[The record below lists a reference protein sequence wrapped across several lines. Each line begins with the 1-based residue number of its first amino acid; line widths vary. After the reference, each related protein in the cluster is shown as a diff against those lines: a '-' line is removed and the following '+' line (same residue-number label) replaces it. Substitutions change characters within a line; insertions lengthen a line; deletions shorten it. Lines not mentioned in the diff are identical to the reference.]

1 VKLVKAICCALR
13 LSLFAAPFLQPSC
26 ALAQTPYLLNAGG
39 FDADAYVSWPVVIA
53 QQKGFFSKGGIQLR
67 AIRTDKAMMGLL
79 AGDLEVANA
88 GVSTALS
95 AGERGANLAIVYVLC
110 DRPAEYMVLRK
121 PLTMLRE
128 LEGEVI
134 GVYQVSSTVQL
145 FLKKHLQRNG
155 LDLSTVRFLALG
167 GSRERLAS
175 LLAGQSG
182 GTLLSMPYAFRAQ
195 QAALKIVASPQDW
208 NKIPWNVI
216 AFRKSWAE
224 ANRST
229 VVKYLHAIQQA
240 TAWLYDPSNFNEAV
254 RILTPLS
261 RLDDDTIRWGLRSAL
276 DNKVFSSA
284 KPDSGAF
291 QALAGW
297 FAGEGIL
304 AKSFNVAPLIDTQYY
319 GLAVAK

>member
-1 VKLVKAICCALR
+1 MKLLR
-13 LSLFAAPFLQPSC
+13 NILCPFVLIVLAAAVLRPGF
-26 ALAQTPYLLNAGG
+26 ALAQASYVLHAGG

-53 QQKGFFSKGGIQLR
+53 QQKGFFAKEGIQLR

-79 AGDLEVANA
+79 AGGFEVVNT
-88 GVSTALS
+88 GVSAALL
-95 AGERGANLAIVYVLC
+95 AGEKGADLAIVYVLC

-121 PLTMLRE
+121 PLTMVRE

-134 GVYQVSSTVQL
+134 GVYQMSSTVQL

-155 LDLSTVRFLALG
+155 LDLSKVTFRALG

-182 GTLLSMPYAFRAQ
+182 ATLLSMPYAFRAQ
-195 QAALKIVASPQDW
+195 QAALKIVASPRNWDT
-208 NKIPWNVI
+208 IPWNVV

-224 ANRST
+224 ANRSI
-229 VVKYLHAIQQA
+229 VVNYLRAIHQA

-254 RILTPLS
+254 RIVTPLS
-261 RLDDDTIRWGLRSAL
+261 RLDGDTVRWGLRSAL
-276 DNKVFSSA
+276 DNKVFNSA
-284 KPDSGAF
+284 KPDAEAF

-297 FAGEGIL
+297 FAAEGVL
-304 AKSFNVAPLIDTQYY
+304 AKPFNVAPLVDTQYY
-319 GLAVAK
+319 EMAVLR